1 MRICRM
7 LFMLWCMTAATDA
20 ACAAEVIP
28 ALKAHAHND
37 YYHDRPLLDALAEG
51 FCSVE
56 ADVFLI
62 DGKLLVGHSK
72 RELKPERT
80 LEKLYLDPLRE
91 LVKKNGGR
99 VYAKVPTVTLLVD
112 IKSNGKE
119 TYDALHLILTRYSDL
134 LTTVKDDK
142 VVAGAV
148 QIVVSGNRDFEAI
161 AKSNPRFVGVDG
173 RLSDLDSDRPAHLM
187 PMISDN
193 WRSHFKW
200 RGDGE
205 ITAKEREKLALIVQK
220 AHAAQRSVR
229 LWATPESESL
239 WAELLKADVDHI
251 NTDQLARLSRFLRES
266 TKE

>member
-7 LFMLWCMTAATDA
+7 LFMLCCMTAATDA
-20 ACAAEVIP
+20 AGAAEVIP

-56 ADVFLI
+56 ADVFLV

-99 VYAKVPTVTLLVD
+99 VYAEVPTVTLLVD

-119 TYDALHLILTRYSDL
+119 TYEALQQILTRYSGL
-134 LTTVKDDK
+134 LTSVKDDK

-148 QIVVSGNRDFEAI
+148 QIVVSGNRDVETI

-173 RLSDLDSDRPAHLM
+173 RLSDLTSDRPAHLM

-205 ITAKEREKLALIVQK
+205 IPAKEREKLAQIVQK
-220 AHAAQRSVR
+220 AHAAKRTVR

-239 WAELLKADVDHI
+239 WGELLKADVDHI
-251 NTDQLARLSRFLRES
+251 NTDQLGRLSRFLRES

>member
-7 LFMLWCMTAATDA
+7 LLTLCCLTAVTYV
-20 ACAAEVIP
+20 ACAEEVIP
-28 ALKAHAHND
+28 AQKAHAHND

-56 ADVFLI
+56 ADVFLV

-72 RELKPERT
+72 RELKAERT
-80 LEKLYLDPLRE
+80 LGKLYLDPLRD

-99 VYAKVPTVTLLVD
+99 VFSKVPTVTLLVD
-112 IKSNGKE
+112 IKSDGTE
-119 TYDALHLILTRYSDL
+119 TYATLHQVLSRYSDL
-134 LTTVKDDK
+134 LTTVKDRK
-142 VVAGAV
+142 VVPGAV
-148 QIVVSGNRDFEAI
+148 QIVVSGNRDFETI

-200 RGDGE
+200 RGEGE
-205 ITAKEREKLALIVQK
+205 FSADERAKLADIVKK
-220 AHAAQRSVR
+220 AHGAKRTVR

-251 NTDQLARLSRFLRES
+251 NTDQLARLSKFLRES
-266 TKE
+266 AKE